1 MLRGKKIL
9 IGVSGSIA
17 AYKVALL
24 IRELKKLQAEV
35 KVVMTNSACDFIG
48 PLTLSTISENPVYNK
63 FFTKDSGEWE
73 NHVELGL
80 WADLMIIAPA
90 TANTISK
97 MVNGTCDNLLIAT
110 YLSAKCPVWFAPAMD
125 LDMYKHPSTVKNL
138 NTLIGYGN
146 ICIEATE
153 GELASGLIGK
163 GRMEEPEK
171 ITSLIQDFF
180 NRSNEFNGKKVLVTA
195 GPTYESIDPVRFLGN
210 HSSGKMGIAIADEF
224 ANKGAEVTLVCGPSK
239 IDSKN
244 NSVKRIDVKSAH
256 QMFIACKEAQSS
268 LDIAVMAAA
277 VADYTPISFSEKK
290 VKKSDGDLKI
300 ELERTADILKYFGD
314 NKLKHQI
321 LIGFAMET
329 EDEIKN
335 AGLKAKN
342 KNADFIVL
350 NSLNEKGAGFQG
362 DTNKVTFV
370 YNNQTSE
377 SFKLKSKLDV
387 AKDIA
392 NKVNE
397 LIVKNA

>member
-125 LDMYKHPSTVKNL
+125 LDMYKHPSTVNNI
-138 NTLIGYGN
+138 NTLIGYGDK
-146 ICIEATE
+146 CIEATE
-153 GELASGLIGK
+153 GELASGLVGK

-171 ITSLIQDFF
+171 ITSLIQSFF
-180 NRSNEFNGKKVLVTA
+180 NRSNEFKGKKVLVTA
-195 GPTYESIDPVRFLGN
+195 GPTYESIDPVRFLSN
-210 HSSGKMGIAIADEF
+210 NSSGKMGIAIADEF
-224 ANKGAEVTLVCGPSK
+224 ADKGAEVTLVCGPSK
-239 IDSKN
+239 VYSKN

-256 QMFIACKEAQSS
+256 QMFIACKNAQSS
-268 LDIAVMAAA
+268 LDVAVMAAA
-277 VADYTPISFSEKK
+277 VADYTPSSFSEKK

-300 ELERTADILKYFGD
+300 ELKRTVDILKYLGD

-329 EDEIKN
+329 DNEIKN

-350 NSLNEKGAGFQG
+350 NSLNEIGAGFQG

-387 AKDIA
+387 AKDIV

-397 LIVKNA
+397 LILKNA